1 MISTASEHA
10 HLRRKYPLKGRG
22 NMAHELEDWCSKWL
36 VVRLESR
43 SVYIKLSGT
52 VEELK
57 SLITRE
63 TKEK

>member
-1 MISTASEHA
+1 M
-10 HLRRKYPLKGRG
+10 RRKYPLKGRG